1 MHFPPPSFRHSHLPP
16 LALTGL
22 CCGDFAMTSLTCTS
36 WPSFNFNCP
45 TSHSRACT
53 RARQH
58 LHARH
63 CTSIHS
69 HSLPFTSLRFH
80 TFAVVA
86 TTSHPLPCLTSMPC
100 PGGHKPQGGATKP
113 KGHRRGDTSLSPQSR
128 PHVDEATPRSFSSRC
143 ISANSLASPLQLPSF
158 LTMSSKNRK
167 ILGAWRSPP
176 QKSCVY
182 IYIYIY
188 MYP

>member
-1 MHFPPPSFRHSHLPP
+1 MHSYP
-16 LALTGL
+16 LALMRTTSH
-22 CCGDFAMTSLTCTS
+22 CCACTS
-36 WPSFNFNCP
+36 IH
-45 TSHSRACT
+45 SHCLAS
-53 RARQH
+53 ARQH

-100 PGGHKPQGGATKP
+100 PRGHKPQGGGATKP

-158 LTMSSKNRK
+158 LTAPSKIK
-167 ILGAWRSPP
+167 KKMGAWRSPP
-176 QKSCVY
+176 QKSCIY

-188 MYP
+188 G

>member
-22 CCGDFAMTSLTCTS
+22 CCGDFATTSLTCTS

-45 TSHSRACT
+45 TSHSRACS

-58 LHARH
+58 SHARH

-100 PGGHKPQGGATKP
+100 PGGHKPLGGGDKIKGTPTRGHITIPTKQTS
-113 KGHRRGDTSLSPQSR
+113 HRRGHSSEFLLTLHFRTLTRLSSSTPELSN
-128 PHVDEATPRSFSSRC
+128 HV
-143 ISANSLASPLQLPSF
+143 LQ
-158 LTMSSKNRK
+158 K
-167 ILGAWRSPP
+167 
-176 QKSCVY
+176 
-182 IYIYIY
+182 
-188 MYP
+188 